1 MDCGALKDGYN
12 GDSTYTFPVGEVSD
26 DVMKLL
32 KTTKESL
39 YIGIEKAVEGNRIG
53 DIGHAI
59 QEYCEKRGFSVVR
72 ELCGHGVGRTLH
84 EDPDVPNYGRRGT
97 GALIKN
103 GLVIAIEP
111 MITMGDRSIYMQPD
125 RWTIRTRDGKPSAH
139 FEHTLAV
146 RRGESE
152 ILSSF
157 EEVEQLEG
165 NLY

>member
-1 MDCGALKDGYN
+1 MEIL
-12 GDSTYTFPVGEVSD
+12 TYTFPVGEVSD

-84 EDPDVPNYGRRGT
+84 EDPDVPNYGTPRNRCSHQ
-97 GALIKN
+97 
-103 GLVIAIEP
+103 E
-111 MITMGDRSIYMQPD
+111 R
-125 RWTIRTRDGKPSAH
+125 PSH
-139 FEHTLAV
+139 CH
-146 RRGESE
+146 
-152 ILSSF
+152 
-157 EEVEQLEG
+157 
-165 NLY
+165 

>member
-1 MDCGALKDGYN
+1 
-12 GDSTYTFPVGEVSD
+12 
-26 DVMKLL
+26 
-32 KTTKESL
+32 
-39 YIGIEKAVEGNRIG
+39 
-53 DIGHAI
+53 
-59 QEYCEKRGFSVVR
+59 
-72 ELCGHGVGRTLH
+72 
-84 EDPDVPNYGRRGT
+84 
-97 GALIKN
+97 
-103 GLVIAIEP
+103 

-125 RWTIRTRDGKPSAH
+125 RWTIRTRDGKPAAH